1 MTVSWIDGIGWPEL
15 ESLNSLFC
23 SRCSRVADE
32 AMRAPTDAPV
42 RRVVGQD
49 WVVHNRS
56 GFPVRDVR
64 RFVQQTAS
72 LRTVGGHDR
81 PSPDRG
87 GPLVVRRE
95 QLAGKKDLG
104 LADNGVK
111 VIVKVTAR
119 LKTRRTEATTR
130 RHLQ

>member
-1 MTVSWIDGIGWPEL
+1 
-15 ESLNSLFC
+15 
-23 SRCSRVADE
+23 
-32 AMRAPTDAPV
+32 MRAPTDAPV

-72 LRTVGGHDR
+72 LRTVGGTTAPVLIGEV
-81 PSPDRG
+81 PSLSAG
-87 GPLVVRRE
+87 E